1 MKSTCTISE
10 LACTGSLIWP
20 FGIGLFIGRAGWER
34 IIPATDRRSP
44 QVESDW
50 VLENDRLVWLKL
62 TKDDDERR
70 RTKRHQIW
78 LEESET
84 LLI

>member
-1 MKSTCTISE
+1 MKSTCTTSE
-10 LACTGSLIWP
+10 PACTGSLIWP
-20 FGIGLFIGRAGWER
+20 FGIGLFTGRARWER
-34 IIPATDRRSP
+34 IILVTDRRSP

-50 VLENDRLVWLKL
+50 VLENDWSVWLKL
-62 TKDDDERR
+62 SNDGDERR